1 MKKATITLALLSA
14 ILIAGCATQPS
25 RSQTQNISR
34 NTFYLCC
41 VPAGTNTLDL
51 AGIPAA
57 MGDIFSQ
64 AMMIEQSGGTGE
76 TNTPQFDI
84 SPQTTIPLGDSALGA
99 LGTLTGQAAEGAARG
114 LTTKPATVDP
124 ACPDGNCAPPPT

>member
-1 MKKATITLALLSA
+1 MKKVTIALALLSA

-41 VPAGTNTLDL
+41 APVGTNTLEL
-51 AGIPAA
+51 AAVPAA

-84 SPQTTIPLGDSALGA
+84 SPQTTIPLGDSGA
-99 LGTLTGQAAEGAARG
+99 SSVGSLVGRSVDSAARS
-114 LTTKPATVDP
+114 LAAPASSTP
-124 ACPDGNCAPPPT
+124 ACPDGNCAPPTQ